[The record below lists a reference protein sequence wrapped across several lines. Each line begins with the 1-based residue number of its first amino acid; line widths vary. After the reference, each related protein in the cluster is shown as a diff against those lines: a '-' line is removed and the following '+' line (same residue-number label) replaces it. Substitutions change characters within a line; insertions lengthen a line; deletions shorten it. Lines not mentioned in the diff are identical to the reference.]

1 MTKKIALVTGDG
13 SAPEMMAQAVRIVTH
28 AARRDDVK
36 IEFVETPMGWNAYEK
51 FGDTTPEKSME
62 TAVNLGFVFFGG
74 VGDPKFDKTIGAE
87 KPEMMPEARALLA
100 LRKKMGLLLNF
111 RPMILMRELAHLSP
125 LRPELIPEEGV
136 NMTFIRFLLEDSYFG
151 TQDLGPDFWSTTAS
165 VTENLGL
172 KLKKDVTGN
181 EKMITELAYYRG
193 ETIEKYFRMAFSY
206 ARNMGL
212 PLTSV
217 DKANVMA
224 RYAYWQKIV
233 DRVAKDFPEVP
244 YRHQLAMRPDLILN
258 IKSVMENKQSAL
270 ALKYF
275 LDNFP
280 LDMMIDKVKP
290 ISKKEELAY
299 LYFGR
304 LSEVL
309 GVFDRLIRYEKYF
322 KDFIPHVES
331 GISESEAIEYH
342 LRSYIEDFYILQER
356 IRKIVFHLIE
366 DIPNY
371 GIQNPKD
378 AEKALRHL
386 FDQIYKKF
394 EKITS
399 GLRREHVHERS
410 ISELDLVTGKFL
422 SSIISGAMPIP
433 IGMQPDLN
441 LLKIKHNEVL
451 NSTKEKHIQQS
462 QKNSASLRKMKEWFS
477 ARFAYIFSSLNEHT
491 IDGLN
496 MDSE

>member
-28 AARRDDVK
+28 AARRDNVK
-36 IEFVETPMGWNAYEK
+36 IEFVDTPMGWNAYEK

-151 TQDLGPDFWSTTAS
+151 TQDMLELVPPATAWD
-165 VTENLGL
+165 LGL

-181 EKMITELAYYRG
+181 ETLVSELAYYRG

-224 RYAYWQKIV
+224 RYAYWRKIV
-233 DRVAKDFPEVP
+233 DRIAKEFPEVS
-244 YRHQLAMRPDLILN
+244 YRHQLVDSANMLLFKPKELRGVIACGNEHGDILSDGAAEMVGGMGLMHSSAVNPDTMQAMFESGAGTAPTLAGQDKANPLGRILTGAMLLRHIAADN
-258 IKSVMENKQSAL
+258 GAIAIEQAVRDV
-270 ALKYF
+270 LKEGYRTT
-275 LDNFP
+275 DIAEP
-280 LDMMIDKVKP
+280 GCTK
-290 ISKKEELAY
+290 
-299 LYFGR
+299 
-304 LSEVL
+304 VL
-309 GVFDRLIRYEKYF
+309 GC
-322 KDFIPHVES
+322 
-331 GISESEAIEYH
+331 SEMGE
-342 LRSYIEDFYILQER
+342 LVL
-356 IRKIVFHLIE
+356 RKIL
-366 DIPNY
+366 
-371 GIQNPKD
+371 
-378 AEKALRHL
+378 
-386 FDQIYKKF
+386 
-394 EKITS
+394 
-399 GLRREHVHERS
+399 
-410 ISELDLVTGKFL
+410 
-422 SSIISGAMPIP
+422 
-433 IGMQPDLN
+433 
-441 LLKIKHNEVL
+441 
-451 NSTKEKHIQQS
+451 
-462 QKNSASLRKMKEWFS
+462 
-477 ARFAYIFSSLNEHT
+477 
-491 IDGLN
+491 
-496 MDSE
+496 